1 MNKTSF
7 VNLQLWVD
15 RLVAEEFEGRS
26 DTVVLEDPET
36 GGAFVQQQF
45 EGESQTAID
54 WILSF
59 GSSIE
64 VLEPHEIRLGVVSR
78 LKYALENHY
87 VEFRGDIKK
96 HSKVQNPPFVK
107 RDKQW
112 EDALY
117 ENVEK
122 FFCQRDD
129 SAGREIEFE
138 ERIKFWTNDLDSLF
152 GKDSPLGDG
161 SIQHKIIHEVLDIE
175 DGSGIIDGIVFEGN
189 FTDGLSNGLY
199 WVLSRT
205 SNLVVLEPYYFR
217 KNVAEIISKTLD
229 LYAAD

>member
-7 VNLQLWVD
+7 INLQLWVD

-64 VLEPHEIRLGVVSR
+64 VLEPHDIRLGVVSR
-78 LKYALENHY
+78 LEYALENHY
-87 VEFRGDIKK
+87 AEFRCIIKK
-96 HSKVQNPPFVK
+96 HSKVQDPPFVK
-107 RDKQW
+107 REKQW
-112 EDALY
+112 EGALY
-117 ENVEK
+117 ENIEK
-122 FFCQRDD
+122 NFSQRVD
-129 SAGREIEFE
+129 STGCEIVFE
-138 ERIKFWTNDLDSLF
+138 ERIKFWTNDLESLF
-152 GKDSPLGDG
+152 GKGSPLGDG
-161 SIQHKIIHEVLDIE
+161 TIQHKIIHEVLEIE
-175 DGSGIIDGIVFEGN
+175 DGGGLFDGIVFEGN
-189 FTDGLSNGLY
+189 FISGLSNGLY

-205 SNLVVLEPYYFR
+205 SRLVVLEPYYFR

-229 LYAAD
+229 LYAPD